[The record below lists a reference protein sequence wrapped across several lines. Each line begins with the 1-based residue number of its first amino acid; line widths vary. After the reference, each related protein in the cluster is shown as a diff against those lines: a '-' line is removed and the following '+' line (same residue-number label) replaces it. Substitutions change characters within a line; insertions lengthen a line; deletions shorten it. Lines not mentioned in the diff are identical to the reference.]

1 MCIPGRVV
9 GRGDLEMQGFPS
21 FRRLARTKKLVYTC
35 LKQMFQTHVPTIGEI
50 PESPADA
57 ADRIVVATLR
67 AIERDGL
74 DSLTVRSIAREAG
87 VNIAAINY
95 YFRSKD
101 DLVALVLERALGRA
115 LADPLAEFDR
125 RIGAGKD
132 ARVALAAAA
141 EVALAAAVKFP
152 RTVVAQLH
160 GPVVMQDYRR
170 DVVVRMNAL
179 LDRLFQRLR
188 TRLVGRGEAK
198 KRATL
203 AQLWSAVTMAS
214 LAPMLLR
221 PFSRL
226 DLREPKQRRKWIE
239 TLVAGAVRRDSVAPV
254 VKRRRRRAHEPLRRG
269 RSPRL
274 S

>member
-1 MCIPGRVV
+1 MA
-9 GRGDLEMQGFPS
+9 LY
-21 FRRLARTKKLVYTC
+21 LVYKC
-35 LKQMFQTHVPTIGEI
+35 FKQMFQTRVQSIHDA
-50 PESPADA
+50 PADA

-67 AIERDGL
+67 TIERDGL
-74 DSLTVRSIAREAG
+74 DALTVRSIAREAG
-87 VNIAAINY
+87 ANIAAINY

-101 DLVALVLERALGRA
+101 DLVALVLERALDRA

-125 RIGAGKD
+125 LAGMGKD
-132 ARVALAAAA
+132 ARVALAGAA
-141 EVALAAAVKFP
+141 EVALGAAVRFP

-179 LDRLFQRLR
+179 LDRLFQRLGK
-188 TRLVGRGEAK
+188 RLVGRGEAR

-226 DLREPKQRRKWIE
+226 DLRDAKQRRVWIDG
-239 TLVAGAVRRDSVAPV
+239 LVANALVEAP
-254 VKRRRRRAHEPLRRG
+254 KARSGSRSRARSRSGGRGRRR
-269 RSPRL
+269 
-274 S
+274 

>member
-1 MCIPGRVV
+1 M
-9 GRGDLEMQGFPS
+9 
-21 FRRLARTKKLVYTC
+21 VYSC
-35 LKQMFQTHVPTIGEI
+35 FKQMFKARVPTI

-57 ADRIVVATLR
+57 ADRIVVSTLR

-74 DSLTVRSIAREAG
+74 DALTVRSIAREAG

-101 DLVALVLERALGRA
+101 ELVALVLERALDRA

-125 RIGAGKD
+125 LAAAGKD
-132 ARVALAAAA
+132 ARPALAGAVEAA
-141 EVALAAAVKFP
+141 LGAAVKLP

-179 LDRLFQRLR
+179 LDRLFVRLKK
-188 TRLVGRGEAK
+188 RLVGRGEAK

-203 AQLWSAVTMAS
+203 AHLWSAVTMAS

-221 PFSRL
+221 PFSKL
-226 DLREPKQRRKWIE
+226 DLRDAKQRRGWIDA
-239 TLVAGAVRRDSVAPV
+239 LVVNALVEAPKAAGRSRARSRRSGTGAGSSVA
-254 VKRRRRRAHEPLRRG
+254 RRR
-269 RSPRL
+269 
-274 S
+274 

>member
-1 MCIPGRVV
+1 MYS
-9 GRGDLEMQGFPS
+9 GF
-21 FRRLARTKKLVYTC
+21 
-35 LKQMFQTHVPTIGEI
+35 KQMFQTVVRSIS
-50 PESPADA
+50 ESPADA

-74 DSLTVRSIAREAG
+74 DALTVRSIAREAG

-101 DLVALVLERALGRA
+101 DLVALVLERALDRA

-125 RIGAGKD
+125 LASGGKD
-132 ARVALAAAA
+132 ARVALAGAVEAA
-141 EVALAAAVKFP
+141 LGAAVKLP

-160 GPVVMQDYRR
+160 GPIVMQDYRR

-179 LDRLFQRLR
+179 LERLFVRLR
-188 TRLVGRGEAK
+188 KRLVGRGDAK
-198 KRATL
+198 KRAVL

-221 PFSRL
+221 PFARV
-226 DLREPKQRRKWIE
+226 DLRDAKQRRGWIDA
-239 TLVAGAVRRDSVAPV
+239 LVANVLVEAPKAARRRGARSGSRGRAGS
-254 VKRRRRRAHEPLRRG
+254 RRRRR
-269 RSPRL
+269 
-274 S
+274 

>member
-1 MCIPGRVV
+1 
-9 GRGDLEMQGFPS
+9 
-21 FRRLARTKKLVYTC
+21 
-35 LKQMFQTHVPTIGEI
+35 MFQTNVRNI

-74 DSLTVRSIAREAG
+74 DALTVRSISREAG

-101 DLVALVLERALGRA
+101 DLVALVLERALDRA
-115 LADPLAEFDR
+115 LADPLAEYDR
-125 RIGAGKD
+125 LAAAGRD
-132 ARVALAAAA
+132 ARVALAGAVEAA
-141 EVALAAAVKFP
+141 LGAAVKFP

-179 LDRLFQRLR
+179 LDRMFQRLKK
-188 TRLVGRGEAK
+188 RLVGRGEAR

-221 PFSRL
+221 PFSRF
-226 DLREPKQRRKWIE
+226 DLRDAKQRKVWIDA
-239 TLVAGAVRRDSVAPV
+239 LVGSALVEAPKAPRRSRGGGSSRG
-254 VKRRRRRAHEPLRRG
+254 RRRRR
-269 RSPRL
+269 
-274 S
+274 